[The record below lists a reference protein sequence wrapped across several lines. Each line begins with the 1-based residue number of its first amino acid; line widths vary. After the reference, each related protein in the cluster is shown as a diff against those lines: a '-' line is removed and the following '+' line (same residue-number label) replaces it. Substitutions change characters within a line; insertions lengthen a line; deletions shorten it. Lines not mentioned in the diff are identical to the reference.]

1 MARPSGATMVVD
13 CVQLR
18 LHLVGASLTTTHYPN
33 SDLETR
39 GWIMVNHGASV
50 KGPGR
55 PGRPEVG
62 NEALVWFILIL
73 SSHALF
79 FGTVQSE
86 NRNSLVTITGTC
98 ILHSIATSDDPM
110 FSDHPALSFEN
121 KWSSGFLRFSFFPL
135 SVQVCLLWCS
145 TFPPRYG
152 PKASSVNRN
161 QRMGCTKIWL
171 LILGNQK
178 TQEETQRN

>member
-1 MARPSGATMVVD
+1 MARPSGATLVVD

-18 LHLVGASLTTTHYPN
+18 LHLVGASLTTTQYPN

-50 KGPGR
+50 KG

-98 ILHSIATSDDPM
+98 ILHSRVTSDDPM

-121 KWSSGFLRFSFFPL
+121 
-135 SVQVCLLWCS
+135 LWCS

-152 PKASSVNRN
+152 PKMTKVSNFPTHGLHQNMAFDCGKPKDTTRNTKELAKISSS
-161 QRMGCTKIWL
+161 
-171 LILGNQK
+171 
-178 TQEETQRN
+178 